1 MKKLILTIMILA
13 GLSTSAQAD
22 SKKDFCLAIGEM
34 GMVMVKARD
43 TVPLVNAINLVKGA
57 GFQGAFETYAM
68 GVIAIAYE
76 TPYGAEQYG
85 QLVAL
90 DCMKE
95 DL

>member
-1 MKKLILTIMILA
+1 MKKLILTILIMV

-22 SKKDFCLAIGEM
+22 TKKDYCLAIGEM
-34 GMVMVKARD
+34 AMMVVKARD
-43 TVPLVNAINLVKGA
+43 SVPFSTAINLVKGV
-57 GFQGAFETYAM
+57 GFDGVFETYAL
-68 GVIAIAYE
+68 GVVAIAYD
-76 TPYGAEQYG
+76 TDYGAQQYG